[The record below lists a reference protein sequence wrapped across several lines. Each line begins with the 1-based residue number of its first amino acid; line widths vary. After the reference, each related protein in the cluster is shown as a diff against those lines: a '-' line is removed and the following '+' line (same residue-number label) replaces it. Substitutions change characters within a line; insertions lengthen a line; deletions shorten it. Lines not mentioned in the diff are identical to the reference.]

1 MLMWFLK
8 HELNFKVMKKIIL
21 LLLISVTTFGQKKP
35 EDFGYR
41 HLTFTYKKLTVD
53 VLIQSK
59 EREENIQKPL
69 FFWCQGSMPQPLLK
83 YDETGLYGT
92 FPFDVDDFLSDYHL
106 VIVGKPGVPLI
117 SDVKDLK
124 AEYQYLNENDSVPKI
139 YSEHNY
145 LDYYVERNDF
155 IIKKLLKEKW
165 VSKNK
170 LVLAGHSEGST
181 IVAKLATKN
190 KKATHLIYSGG
201 NPYGRIL
208 NILQQQIF
216 IYKDYEVIE
225 YWKSV
230 VANKQNIT
238 YNGRD
243 TYKATYDFS
252 QPSEIHLKKLKIPV
266 FITYGT
272 KDWNAPYNDLLQIE
286 SIQLGL
292 KNIVFKPYFDVE
304 HNYFPVNEKREPNH
318 EIYNWENVGKDWKN
332 WLDKN

>member
-1 MLMWFLK
+1 
-8 HELNFKVMKKIIL
+8 MKKIIL

-170 LVLAGHSEGST
+170 LVLAGHSERST

-190 KKATHLIYSGG
+190 KKVTHLIYSGG

-216 IYKDYEVIE
+216 IYKDYEAIE

>member
-1 MLMWFLK
+1 
-8 HELNFKVMKKIIL
+8 MKKIIL

-190 KKATHLIYSGG
+190 KKGTHLIYSGG

>member
-1 MLMWFLK
+1 
-8 HELNFKVMKKIIL
+8 MKKIIL
-21 LLLISVTTFGQKKP
+21 FLLISVTTFGQKKP
-35 EDFGYR
+35 EDFGYK
-41 HLTFTYKKLTVD
+41 HLTFTFKKLNVD

-59 EREENIQKPL
+59 KGEENIQKPL

-83 YDETGLYGT
+83 YDETHLYGT
-92 FPFDVDDFLSDYHL
+92 FPFDVDDFLTDYH
-106 VIVGKPGVPLI
+106 IIIIGKPGVPVI

-124 AEYQYLNENDSVPKI
+124 KNYQYLIANDSVPKV
-139 YSEHNY
+139 YSDHNY

-190 KKATHLIYSGG
+190 KKVTHLIYSGG

-208 NILQQQIF
+208 SMLQTD
-216 IYKDYEVIE
+216 IYYKKDYDLIE
-225 YWKSV
+225 YWKFIV
-230 VANKQNIT
+230 ENKNNLE
-238 YNGRD
+238 YNGED

-252 QPSEIHLKKLKIPV
+252 QPSAIHLKKLKIPV

-272 KDWNAPYNDLLQIE
+272 KDWNAHYNDLLYIE

-292 KNIVFKPYFDVE
+292 KNFEFKPYFDVE
-304 HNYFPVNEKREPNH
+304 HNYFPVNEKRELDY
-318 EIYNWENVGKDWKN
+318 EIYNWESVGKDWKN
-332 WLDKN
+332 WLEKN

>member
-1 MLMWFLK
+1 
-8 HELNFKVMKKIIL
+8 MKKIIL

-190 KKATHLIYSGG
+190 KKVTHLIYSGG

-304 HNYFPVNEKREPNH
+304 HNYFPVNENREPNY
-318 EIYNWENVGKDWKN
+318 EVYNWENVGKDWKN
-332 WLDKN
+332 WLYKN

>member
-1 MLMWFLK
+1 
-8 HELNFKVMKKIIL
+8 MKKIIL

-190 KKATHLIYSGG
+190 KKVTHLIYSGG

-216 IYKDYEVIE
+216 IYKDYEAIE

-304 HNYFPVNEKREPNH
+304 HNYFPVNENREPNY
-318 EIYNWENVGKDWKN
+318 EVYNWENVGKDWKN

>member
-1 MLMWFLK
+1 
-8 HELNFKVMKKIIL
+8 MKKIIL

-69 FFWCQGSMPQPLLK
+69 FFWCQGSMAQPLLK

-190 KKATHLIYSGG
+190 KKVTHLIYSGG

>member
-1 MLMWFLK
+1 
-8 HELNFKVMKKIIL
+8 MKKIIL
-21 LLLISVTTFGQKKP
+21 FLLISVTTFGQKKP
-35 EDFGYR
+35 EDFGYK
-41 HLTFTYKKLTVD
+41 HLTFTFKKLNVD

-59 EREENIQKPL
+59 KGEENIQKPL

-83 YDETGLYGT
+83 YDETRLYGT
-92 FPFDVDDFLSDYHL
+92 FPFDVDDFLTDYHII
-106 VIVGKPGVPLI
+106 IVGKPGVPVI

-124 AEYQYLNENDSVPKI
+124 KNYQYLIANDSVPKV
-139 YSEHNY
+139 YSDHNY

-190 KKATHLIYSGG
+190 KKVTHLIYSGG

-208 NILQQQIF
+208 SMLQTD
-216 IYKDYEVIE
+216 IYYKKDYDLIE
-225 YWKSV
+225 YWKFIV
-230 VANKQNIT
+230 ENKNNLE
-238 YNGRD
+238 YNGED

-252 QPSEIHLKKLKIPV
+252 QPSAIHLKKLKIPV

-272 KDWNAPYNDLLQIE
+272 KDWNAHYNDLLYIE

-292 KNIVFKPYFDVE
+292 KNFEFKPYFDVE
-304 HNYFPVNEKREPNH
+304 HNYFPVNEKRELDY

>member
-1 MLMWFLK
+1 
-8 HELNFKVMKKIIL
+8 MKKIIL

-181 IVAKLATKN
+181 IVAKLATKTR
-190 KKATHLIYSGG
+190 KL
-201 NPYGRIL
+201 RI
-208 NILQQQIF
+208 
-216 IYKDYEVIE
+216 
-225 YWKSV
+225 
-230 VANKQNIT
+230 
-238 YNGRD
+238 
-243 TYKATYDFS
+243 
-252 QPSEIHLKKLKIPV
+252 
-266 FITYGT
+266 
-272 KDWNAPYNDLLQIE
+272 
-286 SIQLGL
+286 
-292 KNIVFKPYFDVE
+292 
-304 HNYFPVNEKREPNH
+304 
-318 EIYNWENVGKDWKN
+318 
-332 WLDKN
+332 

>member
-1 MLMWFLK
+1 
-8 HELNFKVMKKIIL
+8 MKKIIL

-181 IVAKLATKN
+181 IAAKLATKN
-190 KKATHLIYSGG
+190 KKVTHLIYSGG

-208 NILQQQIF
+208 SMIEEEVFKLKNYDII
-216 IYKDYEVIE
+216 DYWREV
-225 YWKSV
+225 V
-230 VANKQNIT
+230 VNKNNLN
-238 YNGRD
+238 YNGGD
-243 TYKATYDFS
+243 TYKATFDFS
-252 QPSEIHLKKLKIPV
+252 IPSADNLKKLKIPV
-266 FITYGT
+266 LVAFGT
-272 KDWNAPYNDLLQIE
+272 KDWNAPFVNLFQIE
-286 SIQLGL
+286 SIKL
-292 KNIVFKPYFDVE
+292 NSTNFTFIPYFDVE
-304 HNYFPVNEKREPNH
+304 HNFFPVNEKREPNY
-318 EIYNWENVGKDWKN
+318 EIYNWENIGKDWKN
-332 WLDKN
+332 WLNKN

>member
-1 MLMWFLK
+1 
-8 HELNFKVMKKIIL
+8 MKKIIL
-21 LLLISVTTFGQKKP
+21 FLLISVATFGQKKP
-35 EDFGYR
+35 EDFGYK
-41 HLTFTYKKLTVD
+41 HLTFTFKKLNVD

-59 EREENIQKPL
+59 KGEENIQKPL
-69 FFWCQGSMPQPLLK
+69 FFWCQGSMPQSLLK
-83 YDETGLYGT
+83 YDETRLYVT
-92 FPFDVDDFLSDYHL
+92 FPFDVDDFLTDYH
-106 VIVGKPGVPLI
+106 IIIIGKPGVPVI

-124 AEYQYLNENDSVPKI
+124 KNYQYLIANDSVPKV
-139 YSEHNY
+139 YSDHNY

-190 KKATHLIYSGG
+190 KKVTHLIYSGG

-208 NILQQQIF
+208 SMLQTD
-216 IYKDYEVIE
+216 IYYKKDYDLIE
-225 YWKSV
+225 YWKFIV
-230 VANKQNIT
+230 ENKNNLE
-238 YNGRD
+238 YNGED

-252 QPSEIHLKKLKIPV
+252 QPSAIHLKKLKIPV

-272 KDWNAPYNDLLQIE
+272 KDWNAHYNDLLYIE

-292 KNIVFKPYFDVE
+292 KNFEFKPYFDVE
-304 HNYFPVNEKREPNH
+304 HNYFPVNEKRELDY

>member
-1 MLMWFLK
+1 
-8 HELNFKVMKKIIL
+8 MKKIIL
-21 LLLISVTTFGQKKP
+21 FLLISVTTFGQKKP
-35 EDFGYR
+35 EDFGYK
-41 HLTFTYKKLTVD
+41 HLTFTFKKLNVD

-59 EREENIQKPL
+59 KGEENIQKPL

-83 YDETGLYGT
+83 YDETRLYGT
-92 FPFDVDDFLSDYHL
+92 FPFDVDDFLTDYH
-106 VIVGKPGVPLI
+106 IIIIGKPGVPVI

-124 AEYQYLNENDSVPKI
+124 KNYQYLIANDSVPKV
-139 YSEHNY
+139 YSDHNY

-190 KKATHLIYSGG
+190 KKVTHLIYSGG

-208 NILQQQIF
+208 SMLQTD
-216 IYKDYEVIE
+216 IYYKKDYDLIE
-225 YWKSV
+225 YWKFIV
-230 VANKQNIT
+230 ENKNNLE
-238 YNGRD
+238 YNGED

-252 QPSEIHLKKLKIPV
+252 QPSAIHLKKLKIPV

-272 KDWNAPYNDLLQIE
+272 KDWNAHYNDLLYIE

-292 KNIVFKPYFDVE
+292 KNFEFKPYFDVE
-304 HNYFPVNEKREPNH
+304 HNYFPVNEKRELDY
-318 EIYNWENVGKDWKN
+318 EIYNWESVGKDWKN
-332 WLDKN
+332 WLEKN

>member
-1 MLMWFLK
+1 
-8 HELNFKVMKKIIL
+8 MKYL
-21 LLLISVTTFGQKKP
+21 FLLLISVSVFSQKKP
-35 EDFGYR
+35 EDFGYK

-59 EREENIQKPL
+59 KGEESTQKPL

-92 FPFDVDDFLSDYHL
+92 FPFNVNDFLTDYHL

-117 SDVKDLK
+117 SDVIDLK
-124 AEYQYLNENDSVPKI
+124 KNYQYLIANDSVPKV
-139 YSEHNY
+139 YSDHNY

-155 IIKKLLKEKW
+155 IIKKLFKEKW
-165 VSKNK
+165 VSKDK

-190 KKATHLIYSGG
+190 KKVTHLIYSGG

-208 NILQQQIF
+208 SMLEEEV
-216 IYKDYEVIE
+216 YKRKNYGLIE
-225 YWKSV
+225 YWKFV
-230 VANKQNIT
+230 VENNKNIE
-238 YNGRD
+238 YNGGD

-252 QPSEIHLKKLKIPV
+252 QPSAIDLKKLKIPV
-266 FITYGT
+266 LITYGT
-272 KDWNAPYNDLLQIE
+272 KDWSAQFNDLLHIE
-286 SIQLGL
+286 SIQLDL
-292 KNIVFKPYFDVE
+292 NNFDFKPYFDLE
-304 HNYFPVNEKREPNH
+304 HNYFPVNEKREPNY
-318 EIYNWENVGKDWKN
+318 EIYNWENVGKDWKI

>member
-1 MLMWFLK
+1 MLLLK
-8 HELNFKVMKKIIL
+8 QELNFKVMKKIIL

-190 KKATHLIYSGG
+190 KKVTHLIYSGG

-216 IYKDYEVIE
+216 IYKDYEAIE

>member
-1 MLMWFLK
+1 
-8 HELNFKVMKKIIL
+8 MKKIIL

-69 FFWCQGSMPQPLLK
+69 FFWRQGSMPQPLLK

-190 KKATHLIYSGG
+190 KKVTHLIYSGG